1 MMNNHKKPKEDASNF
16 SATEAMNLI
25 DKSYNSNDYNIIP
38 KQENA
43 YLMPW
48 SMKSG
53 VDMIDPSKFYEDLD
67 LE

>member
-1 MMNNHKKPKEDASNF
+1 MDKHKKAKEDAANF
-16 SATEAMNLI
+16 SAEEAMNLI

-48 SMKSG
+48 TMKG
-53 VDMIDPSKFYEDLD
+53 GIDMIDSSKFYDDKDIE
-67 LE
+67 